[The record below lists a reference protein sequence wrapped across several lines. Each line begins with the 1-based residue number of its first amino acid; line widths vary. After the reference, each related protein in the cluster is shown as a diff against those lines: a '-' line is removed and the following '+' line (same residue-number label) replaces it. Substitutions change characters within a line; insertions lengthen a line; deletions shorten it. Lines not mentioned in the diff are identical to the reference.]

1 MVKIEYA
8 TLEPQI
14 KWEIAKFKIREFS
27 IAFSKKIAK
36 DKREKLAQI
45 ENVIKSYENSSMPTV
60 SQDLYEQNKSQF
72 ELIMNEKTNGHN
84 FKVENGKLS
93 VW

>member
-14 KWEIAKFKIREFS
+14 IWEVAKIGEFS
-27 IAFSKKIAK
+27 ISFSKKIAK
-36 DKREKLAQI
+36 DLRERFAQI
-45 ENVIKSYENSSMPTV
+45 KNVIKSYENSFMPTV

-72 ELIMNEKTNGHN
+72 ELIMNEKTNGHILRL
-84 FKVENGKLS
+84 KTES
-93 VW
+93 